1 MPGMMFIGF
10 SPLPA
15 KLLTSAGFTIFGLS
29 LISLIYLIA
38 SYFLQNVLPGWTAL
52 MTAMT
57 LFFGVLFMMMG
68 VMAKYLHRIFLEV
81 KSRPLYF
88 VASRTPEIQRHVG
101 KVTSDVD

>member
-38 SYFLQNVLPGWTAL
+38 SCFLQNVFQPG
-52 MTAMT
+52 
-57 LFFGVLFMMMG
+57 G
-68 VMAKYLHRIFLEV
+68 
-81 KSRPLYF
+81 
-88 VASRTPEIQRHVG
+88 ASAHTQASQKARVRTEIAG
-101 KVTSDVD
+101 D